1 MTRRR
6 VLLLAAA
13 LLVSGIATV
22 TVGRDFGAS
31 GETLPARLSNQ
42 DFWKLIAEFSEPGG
56 FFQSDNL
63 LSNEIQLQH
72 VIPELSRTAKP
83 ERVYVGVGPE
93 QNFTYIAALK
103 PRIAFI
109 VDVRRGNLQLH
120 LMYKALFELSADRA
134 EFVSRLFC
142 RPRPDG
148 LGVKSTAQDIFDA
161 YAKVNSSEALF
172 KDNLRQ
178 ILYSLAPPGGHVLPP
193 EDVAGI
199 EFVYDAFCREG
210 PAIQYWTTVGRNR
223 PDAPTYAGLMSADD
237 GKGEARSYLSS
248 EETFTFVKGMHA
260 KNLIVPV
267 VGNFAGPK
275 AVRAVGAYLKQRDAV
290 VSAYY
295 LSNVEQYLRRQ
306 GTWQSFCENVATLPL
321 DETSTFIRS
330 VRNPAYGFGVGLES
344 MLGNMASE
352 VKACAAPSK

>member
-13 LLVSGIATV
+13 VLISGIATV
-22 TVGRDFGAS
+22 TVGRDVGA
-31 GETLPARLSNQ
+31 GEQTLPARLSNQ
-42 DFWKLIAEFSEPGG
+42 DFWKLIAELSEPAG

-72 VIPELSRTAKP
+72 VIPEP
-83 ERVYVGVGPE
+83 
-93 QNFTYIAALK
+93 YIAALRPK
-103 PRIAFI
+103 IAFI

-120 LMYKALFELSADRA
+120 LMYKALFELSSDRA

-148 LGVKSTAQDIFDA
+148 LGVKSSAQDIFNA
-161 YAKVNSSEALF
+161 YASVDSSEALF

-178 ILYSLAPPGGHVLPP
+178 ILSSLAPAGGHVLSP

-210 PAIQYWTTVGRNR
+210 PAIQYWTTVGRSR
-223 PDAPTYAGLMSADD
+223 IDAPTYAGLMSADD
-237 GKGEARSYLSS
+237 GKGESRSYLSS
-248 EETFTFVKGMHA
+248 EATFTFVKSMHA
-260 KNLIVPV
+260 RNLIIPV

-275 AVRAVGAYLKQRDAV
+275 AVRAVGAYLKERDAV

-352 VKACAAPSK
+352 VKACATPSR